1 MFVSLFKQTNMQK
14 KITLI
19 LLSCFCSFFSFGQ
32 FEKGT
37 IVSQLKFD
45 NLIETRL
52 RTGKDFQN
60 TNFSV
65 TPGVGYFIKDNLEIG
80 VGFNYNRNRERFNG
94 VSGFYRQQLNSAG
107 INFYSNLYFGKGK
120 LKPYVTL
127 QSGWQ
132 YTKGFH
138 ENETTGGRTNFN
150 FSRLYIGGGLGIN
163 YAISKKVSLFAE
175 ASYFNK
181 SPFYNNS
188 KQLNI
193 SAGVRILFNQKKKA
207 N

>member
-1 MFVSLFKQTNMQK
+1 MFVSLFKQTNMHQ

-19 LLSCFCSFFSFGQ
+19 LLSCLCSFFSFGQ

-52 RTGKDFQN
+52 RTGKGFQN

-65 TPGVGYFIKDNLEIG
+65 TPGVGYFIKDNWEIG

-94 VSGFYRQQLNSAG
+94 VAGFYHQQLNSAG
-107 INFYSNLYFGKGK
+107 INLYSNLYFGKGK
-120 LKPYVTL
+120 FKPYVTL

-138 ENETTGGRTNFN
+138 ENETTGEKTNYN
-150 FSRLYIGGGLGIN
+150 FSRLYIGGGFGIN
-163 YAISKKVSLFAE
+163 YTISKKISIFAE
-175 ASYFNK
+175 ATYLNK

-188 KQLNI
+188 NHLNI
-193 SAGVRILFNQKKKA
+193 SAGVRLFFNQKKKA